1 MAVTVSAGL
10 RSIRPARISDGRRGW
25 QASRS
30 ADHRGNERRTLKT
43 GLEHRGVE
51 IAVAGDAGDRREER
65 NRKKAPGARHGVVDC
80 RRAAFWVPSSNRT
93 RAARLLALI
102 AEMLTRLHVMPDHA
116 ADIAQG
122 KESGRR
128 WAREQAQRSEI
139 DQLRY
144 MYKQQAPSEAG
155 EQMSHW
161 DRCLTIADEI
171 GSTAAT
177 KWQTLWSGDWRERRD
192 RFWRAGFVEAALE
205 VRGKRNNKPKAER
218 P

>member
-1 MAVTVSAGL
+1 
-10 RSIRPARISDGRRGW
+10 
-25 QASRS
+25 
-30 ADHRGNERRTLKT
+30 
-43 GLEHRGVE
+43 
-51 IAVAGDAGDRREER
+51 
-65 NRKKAPGARHGVVDC
+65 
-80 RRAAFWVPSSNRT
+80 
-93 RAARLLALI
+93 
-102 AEMLTRLHVMPDHA
+102 MPDSA
-116 ADIAQG
+116 ADIARG

-128 WAREQAQRSEI
+128 WALDQAHRSEI

-192 RFWRAGFVEAALE
+192 RFWRAGFVEGALE
-205 VRGKRNNKPKAER
+205 VRGKRNR
-218 P
+218 T

>member
-1 MAVTVSAGL
+1 
-10 RSIRPARISDGRRGW
+10 
-25 QASRS
+25 
-30 ADHRGNERRTLKT
+30 
-43 GLEHRGVE
+43 
-51 IAVAGDAGDRREER
+51 
-65 NRKKAPGARHGVVDC
+65 
-80 RRAAFWVPSSNRT
+80 VPSSNRA

-177 KWQTLWSGDWRERRD
+177 KWQTLDGCDEVADALERRL
-192 RFWRAGFVEAALE
+192 AGPPRSILAGG
-205 VRGKRNNKPKAER
+205 VRGSRARGPRKGEQQTES
-218 P
+218 

>member
-1 MAVTVSAGL
+1 MGARPPAYRSA
-10 RSIRPARISDGRRGW
+10 ADRGPE
-25 QASRS
+25 QRLAPSRS
-30 ADHRGNERRTLKT
+30 KSRTPRAITL
-43 GLEHRGVE
+43 GHIGY
-51 IAVAGDAGDRREER
+51 
-65 NRKKAPGARHGVVDC
+65 
-80 RRAAFWVPSSNRT
+80 AAFCVPSSNRT
-93 RAARLLALI
+93 RAARPLALI

-122 KESGRR
+122 KESGGR

-177 KWQTLWSGDWRERRD
+177 KWQTLWSGDWRDRRD
-192 RFWRAGFVEAALE
+192 RFWRAGFVEGALAI
-205 VRGKRNNKPKAER
+205 RGKGSNKPKAER